1 MQVLEEEK
9 NKLDEFCEQSL
20 KHVRRL
26 FFLVAY
32 LISPM
37 RNWKWFAYISQ
48 AITQERRRYGFVLER
63 QTSLAKHNLA
73 FYEKQ
78 QALVEK
84 YMNSWNEIAKC
95 REQIPESVE
104 NMFTTKMRVSVWFFD
119 E

>member
-1 MQVLEEEK
+1 MI
-9 NKLDEFCEQSL
+9 LDAL
-20 KHVRRL
+20 KIML
-26 FFLVAY
+26 FVEL
-32 LISPM
+32 
-37 RNWKWFAYISQ
+37 Q

-104 NMFTTKMRVSVWFFD
+104 NMFTTKMRVRIKFFKPVLI
-119 E
+119 EVPTFHL